1 MTAIVLF
8 ISGSELFVILLAIL
22 LLFGSKQI
30 PDMARAFGKTLKEI
44 RKVTKEISN
53 QLENSDIGSEIKDI
67 KRSTDEIKRD
77 INRSIDL

>member
-1 MTAIVLF
+1 MTANNGDF
-8 ISGSELFVILLAIL
+8 IARVSSLLAIL